1 MRLRLIPLL
10 AIALIIFSVS
20 LALLIGEIGFE
31 GDDWWQFSWPYWYP
45 FPQSIWEYAK
55 ESRRP
60 IEGIYT
66 VLAFESF
73 GLNRIFYTLTAL
85 LLSAG
90 SCLLLASCLKRAY
103 PKRSSLAV
111 LSAFFA
117 FFLTPISNLIYMFH
131 TDNSRLSMLFFWSSV
146 FAFQRWARSSCSW
159 PGLLPPTMLYLLG
172 AFTYENTTFLIF
184 CIPLLVWPVYAQDR
198 KALSN
203 RDFVVRLLG
212 GIFGAFTVFVLVR
225 FAVFSGGAVKQSSL
239 IPPLHL
245 TWSYLA
251 NLVFYTVYPLYDIPW
266 DLWSW
271 LLGALVGLVL
281 AALLFYS
288 SKSDS
293 FPNDQRVGCWD
304 QSSIYVAS
312 LGLLFLILG
321 MLPYLMA
328 GYNSS
333 IGFTSQSRVYSSGAF
348 GLAIFLGALASTPS
362 NRKCRCMVQIFAV
375 VAISLMAV
383 FLADLRKG
391 WQEAATDRSRLCESL
406 LKQAPA
412 VAPHTTFLFL
422 GLQSYISSHGVDRA
436 VVFQGVDG
444 LAEWVRMLYQNK
456 KIYAY
461 FLYPNDK
468 LIDDKKGR
476 KASVSPEGVSARG
489 SVVRGTIPLDTIL
502 IIERHGDE
510 LHVLEGLSQSDEIAA
525 ITWQGISHIES
536 NMNLILPVSQS
547 RTGVRSI
554 CGQPQR

>member
-1 MRLRLIPLL
+1 MRLKLIPLL

-66 VLAFESF
+66 ILAFESF

-90 SCLLLASCLKRAY
+90 SCLLLASCLKSAF
-103 PKRSSLAV
+103 PKRASLAV

-131 TDNSRLSMLFFWSSV
+131 TDNSRLSMLFFWGSV

-159 PGLLPPTMLYLLG
+159 PGLLPPIMLYLLG

-198 KALSN
+198 KTLSN
-203 RDFVVRLLG
+203 KDFVVRFLS
-212 GIFGAFTVFVLVR
+212 GIFGAFTVFVLAR

-245 TWSYLA
+245 ILSYLA
-251 NLVFYTVYPLYDIPW
+251 NLAFYTVYPLYDIPW

-271 LLGALVGLVL
+271 LWGAPVGLVL
-281 AALLFYS
+281 VALLFYS
-288 SKSDS
+288 SKNDS
-293 FPNDQRVGCWD
+293 SPKHQVEGRWE
-304 QSSIYVAS
+304 QSSIYIAS

-348 GLAIFLGALASTPS
+348 GLAIFLGAVASTPS
-362 NRKCRCMVQIFAV
+362 NRKCRVTALFLAV

-383 FLADLRKG
+383 SLADLRKG
-391 WQEAATDRSRLCESL
+391 WQEAARYRNRLCKSL
-406 LKQAPA
+406 LTQVPA
-412 VAPHTTFLFL
+412 VDAHTTFLFL
-422 GLQSYISSHGVDRA
+422 DLQSYISKHGVDHA

-444 LAEWVRMLYQNK
+444 LGEWIRLLYQNK

-468 LIDDKKGR
+468 SIVDKKGR

-489 SVVRGTIPLDTIL
+489 SVVRGAIPLDTIL

-510 LHVLEGLSQSDEIAA
+510 LHVLDGLSQYDDIAA

-536 NMNLILPVSQS
+536 NMNLILPRSQT
-547 RTGVRSI
+547 RMGFRSI
-554 CGQPQR
+554 CGQP